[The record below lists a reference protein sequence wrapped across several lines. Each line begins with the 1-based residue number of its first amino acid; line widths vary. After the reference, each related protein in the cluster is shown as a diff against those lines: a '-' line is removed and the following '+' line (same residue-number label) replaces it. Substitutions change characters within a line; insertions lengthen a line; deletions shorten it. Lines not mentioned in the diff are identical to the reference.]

1 LEKQNKQFNWQ
12 IKVLDQANRIIQM
25 IGSSEDFDRIGDRV
39 IMAGVQLAN
48 YKSNPIVLAN
58 HNYGTDEKSTCIG
71 KTIDVSVVGSQ
82 LIFKI
87 QFADTP
93 NGQEWFYLYENKFMN
108 ASSIGFIPLESTPNN
123 QGGFDFTQI
132 ELLEISMVAVPC
144 NQACIQRAFKDNKI
158 SKSLFNLINDN
169 KNETEVL
176 NMTEKEVN
184 EMIEKSI
191 ADKMEPLKIKH
202 AEEISVKVKEIEELK
217 ETVKGFEDSVVKTG
231 ASISQATADVLI
243 KACSGIADH
252 CCAIKA
258 LVDVSNDQN
267 TDQPDDSEGDP
278 NDSDVKDYSEEE
290 IQKMVAEKVEK
301 MIKGEK

>member
-1 LEKQNKQFNWQ
+1 LERQNKQFNWQ
-12 IKVLDQANRIIQM
+12 VKVLDQTERTIEM

-39 IMAGVQLAN
+39 IMSGVQLAN
-48 YKSNPIVLAN
+48 FKKNPVILAN
-58 HNYGTDEKSTCIG
+58 HSYGIDEKPTCIG
-71 KTIDVSVVGSQ
+71 KAIDVSVQGTQ

-87 QFADTP
+87 QFADTV
-93 NGQEWFYLYENKFMN
+93 NGQEWYYLYANKFMN

-123 QGGFDFTQI
+123 QGGYDFLQI
-132 ELLEISMVAVPC
+132 ELLELSLIPIPC
-144 NQACIQRAFKDNKI
+144 NQACIQRAFDDNKI
-158 SKSLFNLINDN
+158 SKSLFNLIN

-176 NMTEKEVN
+176 NMTEKEVS
-184 EMIEKSI
+184 EMIEKSV

-202 AEEISVKVKEIEELK
+202 AEEISAKVKEIEELEK
-217 ETVKGFEDSVVKTG
+217 TVKGFEDSVVKTG

-243 KACSGIADH
+243 KAISGIADH
-252 CCAIKA
+252 CSAIKA

-278 NDSDVKDYSEEE
+278 NDAGVKDYSEEE